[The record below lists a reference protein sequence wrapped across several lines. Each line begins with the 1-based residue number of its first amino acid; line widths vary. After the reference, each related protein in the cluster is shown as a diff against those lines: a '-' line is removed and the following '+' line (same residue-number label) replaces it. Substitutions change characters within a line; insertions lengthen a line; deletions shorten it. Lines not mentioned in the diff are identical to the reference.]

1 MLHAVVL
8 GLDPGGLKLTGAFGL
23 VLSVLH
29 GSEAWAGPDHGT
41 VRVQIFLA
49 SLRTPGAVSFFS
61 LVQGGGPWFIHG
73 FFSLD
78 RHLSD
83 RNKQSA
89 SSSEN
94 TKQQQSEISHHFNTL
109 MRNKDLKQMLIKSSR
124 KKLFTVITGAKV
136 RPTCAVTGF

>member
-1 MLHAVVL
+1 MDELLTARGGVRTVCRLHAVVL
-8 GLDPGGLKLTGAFGL
+8 GLDPGELKLSGAFGW

-29 GSEAWAGPDHGT
+29 GPEAWAGPDHGT
-41 VRVQIFLA
+41 ARVQIFLA
-49 SLRTPGAVSFFS
+49 SLRSPGAVSFFS

-83 RNKQSA
+83 RNKQST

-94 TKQQQSEISHHFNTL
+94 TKQQQSETSHHFNTL
-109 MRNKDLKQMLIKSSR
+109 IRNKDLKQMLIKSTRRSY
-124 KKLFTVITGAKV
+124 LE
-136 RPTCAVTGF
+136 